1 MSEHVRL
8 SVADGVATITLDRPE
23 KHNSLSYDDWTE
35 LSHKIAYVGEDADA
49 RVLVVR
55 GAGKRAF
62 STGAD
67 LTELVERDAYAAYE
81 NALRL
86 QRICGQIAQLRKA
99 SVAML
104 RGYALGG
111 GFELALCCT
120 FRLASDHAVVGLP
133 EVNMGTLAGAGG
145 TQRVTRLAPTGVAL
159 RMLLLGDLL
168 PAREAL
174 EHGLVDRVVPDAE
187 LEAATAELASRLGA
201 GDQRTTALILDAV
214 RLVTEGSNH
223 VGLAGEAALFGMT
236 TSYDTFRER
245 IAAFRSKNGAELRE
259 EG

>member
-1 MSEHVRL
+1 MPEHL
-8 SVADGVATITLDRPE
+8 SLESSDGVARLTLDRPE
-23 KHNSLSYDDWTE
+23 KHNSLSYDDWTA
-35 LSHKIAYVGEDADA
+35 LSHLLTEVADDREV

-55 GAGKRAF
+55 GAGDRAF

-67 LTELVERDAYAAYE
+67 LTELAERDPYSAYE

-86 QRICGQIAQLRKA
+86 QRICGQIAQMRKP

-120 FRLASDHAVVGLP
+120 FRIASDQATVGLP
-133 EVNMGTLAGAGG
+133 EVTMGTLAGAGG
-145 TQRVTRLAPTGVAL
+145 TQRVTRLARTGVAL

-168 PAREAL
+168 PAPEAL
-174 EHGLVDRVVPDAE
+174 EHGLVDRVVPDPE
-187 LEAATAELASRLGA
+187 LDAATDELASRLAA
-201 GDQRTTALILDAV
+201 GDPRTTALILDAV
-214 RLVTEGSNH
+214 RLVTEGQNQ

-245 IAAFRSKNGAELRE
+245 IADFRSRRG
-259 EG
+259 